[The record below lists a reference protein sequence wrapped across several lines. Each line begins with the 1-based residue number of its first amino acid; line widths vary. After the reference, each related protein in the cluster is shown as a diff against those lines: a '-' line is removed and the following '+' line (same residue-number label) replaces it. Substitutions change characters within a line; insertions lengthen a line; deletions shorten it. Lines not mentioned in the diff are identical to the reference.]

1 MVFNDWEINVVYLGE
16 YEVVI
21 NEKSL
26 FVIDE
31 FYDVVIVIYY
41 LDGKLKVVYVNY
53 GFDFI
58 IDVVNKVFELNI

>member
-16 YEVVI
+16 YEVVV